1 MRETMM
7 RDAVTPVDDT
17 GLPLLAF
24 ALGTAKLYPAP
35 QLARFV
41 LRARGENL
49 QKAASAWGVALPDAL
64 RVASHKDRH
73 LLWQGPDEFLL
84 LALLAEVGDITRSL
98 AAAMADAP
106 YSLVDVSQRNARG
119 RRCATAFGNRLHA
132 GSGLGN
138 VSGWNDNAHAFRQSR
153 CDHLAARYTDV
164 PYRTMAVF
172 RALCHGPA
180 AAKRCCSV
188 RGLA

>member
-7 RDAVTPVDDT
+7 RDAVTPFDDT

-64 RVASHKDRH
+64 RVTSHKDRH

-84 LALLAEVGDITRSL
+84 LALLAEVDDITRSL

-106 YSLVDVSQRNARG
+106 YSLVDVSQRNQAFLLAGEGAQQLLATGCMLDLDLETFPVGMTTRTLFAKADVTIW
-119 RRCATAFGNRLHA
+119 RRDTQTFHIELWR
-132 GSGLGN
+132 S
-138 VSGWNDNAHAFRQSR
+138 F
-153 CDHLAARYTDV
+153 V
-164 PYRTMAVF
+164 PYVMG
-172 RALCHGPA
+172 LLHQSA
-180 AAKRCCSV
+180 AA
-188 RGLA
+188 A